1 MKRRSLVALSVLV
14 QLGLLP
20 GCGEKK
26 SDPAP
31 APALTASAETIPAV
45 SASASASATP
55 PPGPASSA
63 TAGAKGTFKGAF
75 TAKVGSVTTPKDIK
89 DSTVAPWAKDPGKE
103 SVGPGSLEIVI
114 EGTRVSG
121 TGKGSLG
128 DLVLEGMIDG
138 NDVRAI
144 VNPTDPNAPTAMTG
158 VFSGTVSA
166 GKIAGT
172 IRASGR
178 NGNIVREASVTLAP

>member
-1 MKRRSLVALSVLV
+1 MKRRRLVALSVFV

-26 SDPAP
+26 PDPAP
-31 APALTASAETIPAV
+31 APALTASAEMIPAV
-45 SASASASATP
+45 SASASATP

-63 TAGAKGTFKGAF
+63 TPGAKGSFKGAF

-128 DLVLEGMIDG
+128 DLVLEGMVDG

-144 VNPTDPNAPTAMTG
+144 VNPTDPNAPAAMTG